1 MCLIDYNLHTILYDI
16 FNLSTNEKV
25 LSYFLYQYNT
35 NLEKHKEL
43 KNF

>member
-1 MCLIDYNLHTILYDI
+1 MCLIDYNPHTILYDI

-25 LSYFLYQYNT
+25 LSYFRYQHNT
-35 NLEKHKEL
+35 NLEKHRES